1 MSRHSFDPAIAKQ
14 VGVNAAVIY
23 QNIIWWAEKN
33 AANDKHQ
40 HDGLWWTYNSIAAF
54 TELFPYLT
62 GKQIRIALDKLEEAS
77 LIVSGNFNKSPYDR
91 TKWYAPTCLHR
102 LSDLPKKANED
113 DEKGKPIPVNKPD
126 IKQDTLICASNDA
139 PEQPALIED
148 AQALSIQEVVEA
160 WNEIAERIGK
170 PKVQRLSDGRKQ
182 VIRARIKQNTLDD
195 FVTVFRNIERSEFL
209 KNWKAMGFDWVFKA
223 GNFQKIL
230 EGNYNG

>member
-1 MSRHSFDPAIAKQ
+1 MSIKLMT
-14 VGVNAAVIY
+14 AVWEREDLSST
-23 QNIIWWAEKN
+23 QKLVLLALADW
-33 AANDKHQ
+33 ANDEGLCWPSINRLAIKTSMAGRSVQRLIRDLEQMGFIRRIEVIGKGNQYWIRLPLTECHPCTSVTPPLTVCHPTPDTVSPNTSEIHQ
-40 HDGLWWTYNSIAAF
+40 LNTN
-54 TELFPYLT
+54 
-62 GKQIRIALDKLEEAS
+62 
-77 LIVSGNFNKSPYDR
+77 
-91 TKWYAPTCLHR
+91 
-102 LSDLPKKANED
+102 
-113 DEKGKPIPVNKPD
+113 
-126 IKQDTLICASNDA
+126 LICASNDA

>member
-113 DEKGKPIPVNKPD
+113 DENGKPIPVNKPD